1 MAVEIREQVESGR
14 LVVDGYNTTLTGM
27 YWIDGADTHDD
38 AIEIIVSNT
47 DSIQYVNGLPL
58 QKRVIQNLFRRGVIA
73 DGKWEATVVW
83 SHIASASQ
91 LPSGTVTTYLS
102 EPYDTIESF
111 SVTSEDT
118 ETFTAKTDN
127 RQCEVPFDPPK
138 TGSRINVDA
147 SGLQEHGG
155 AMTRKPSGV
164 LSKTIVLPGRL
175 SVYGKQHP
183 DECIDAEF
191 IQDQWALVGKI
202 NEDVW
207 LGYWAES
214 LLFEGLN
221 ANLRDDGN
229 WDVEY
234 TFQFRYGDILD
245 DGGTGVVTDI
255 DVNASP
261 KGQFPTVRFYKHH
274 AQQRI
279 KSDGTIEWVIPGW
292 AYVWTMTKERVD
304 DNGNALVPEVIGAYI
319 SDVYDKI
326 NFGQNLPF
334 SQ

>member
-14 LVVDGYNTTLTGM
+14 LIVDGYNTTLTGM
-27 YWIDGADTHDD
+27 YWIDGADAHDD

-58 QKRVIQNLFRRGVIA
+58 QKRVIQNLSRRGVIA

-83 SHIASASQ
+83 SHIASQ

-111 SVTSEDT
+111 TVTSEDT
-118 ETFTAKTDN
+118 ETFTAKYLNTACIYPEN
-127 RQCEVPFDPPK
+127 PPP

-175 SVYGKQHP
+175 SVYGQQHP
-183 DECIDAEF
+183 DECIDPEF
-191 IQDQWALVGKI
+191 IQDQWSIVGTI
-202 NEDVW
+202 NEDKW
-207 LGYWAES
+207 LGYWPQS

-234 TFQFRYGDILD
+234 TFQFRYGDVVNEL
-245 DGGTGVVTDI
+245 GGTSI
-255 DVNASP
+255 EVNETG
-261 KGQFPTVRFYKHH
+261 KNTQVQFNPADLQTRT
-274 AQQRI
+274 
-279 KSDGTIEWVIPGW
+279 KSDNTEEYVIPGW
-292 AYVWTMTKERVD
+292 SYVWTMTKERVD
-304 DNGNALVPEVIGAYI
+304 ENKKALVPEVIGAYI
-319 SDVYDKI
+319 SRIYDTT